1 MFLKNSKES
10 LLILVSGFGQ
20 KHWVIKDL
28 ENLEQFVLTSLN
40 KDIYL
45 VLLEKLFLIINEDRR
60 LRDLSCTNN
69 TFCVWRNTSADKKCI
84 LSFCWFSKINN
95 GFWLTEDYFL
105 FIFFQFGQS
114 IKKKK
119 SLISY
124 IALLLSNSQNE
135 AEQNKVYILVETLA
149 TLKSMA
155 EFPLISLGS
164 GFYLHL

>member
-28 ENLEQFVLTSLN
+28 QNPKQFVLTSLN

-69 TFCVWRNTSADKKCI
+69 TFCVCSNTSADKKCI
-84 LSFCWFSKINN
+84 LSFCWFCKTNN
-95 GFWLTEDYFL
+95 GFWLTEYYFL
-105 FIFFQFGQS
+105 FKISVWAEDQ
-114 IKKKK
+114 KK

-124 IALLLSNSQNE
+124 IALLLSNSQNK
-135 AEQNKVYILVETLA
+135 AEQNKVYVLVETLA

-155 EFPLISLGS
+155 EFPLISLES